1 MTWQGDEG
9 TLRQRTVQQQR
20 KIVLEHCHMIST
32 VPRPFGED
40 VHPWR
45 AVLVPFSELELN
57 ETFEA
62 AFATESVDTIAIAFP
77 MQMDVNT
84 NLRPNS
90 EIMI

>member
-1 MTWQGDEG
+1 
-9 TLRQRTVQQQR
+9 
-20 KIVLEHCHMIST
+20 MISI

-45 AVLVPFSELELN
+45 AVLVPFSEVEPN

-62 AFATESVDTIAIAFP
+62 PIADESVDNELTIAIALP
-77 MQMDVNT
+77 MQMDINT